1 MTTSKADANT
11 FPYEPDAIVAPYTD
25 GLLNEGGLDT
35 TTFLA
40 PIGATSSTPQSQ
52 HKLSGTMCTDYVG
65 DTSMVFA
72 TNISNAQIAGDS

>member
-1 MTTSKADANT
+1 MNHKSDINT
-11 FPYEPDAIVAPYTD
+11 FPYEQDQTVAPYSD

-40 PIGATSSTPQSQ
+40 PLGATSSTPQSQ
-52 HKLSGTMCTDYVG
+52 HKLSGSMCKEYVG